1 MRLATIAAGLLMAA
15 SLAAPAWSA
24 SETVVAKVNGHDITE
39 GELKFAEAEFGS
51 ELAGVPTENRRRVL
65 LDYLIETRLVAD
77 AAEKAKLADSK
88 DFEARMKYHRIRA
101 LRDAYIESQIQDA
114 VKDKEARAIYDE
126 KVKNLAPQ
134 EEVRARHILVKS
146 EDEAKKVSE
155 ELRAGKDF
163 DEVAKSHSQGKDGE
177 SGDLGYFSRGQMV
190 KPFEDAAFA
199 LEKGKISD
207 PVQTEYGWHVLKV
220 EDKRNREPPSFDEVK
235 DQITTSLINTKL
247 QSTIQDLRQNGKI
260 DVIDPEIKKAMESD
274 SAPSG
279 DPVAG
284 EKPAEEPK
292 K

>member
-1 MRLATIAAGLLMAA
+1 MAA

-101 LRDAYIESQIQDA
+101 LRDAYIETQIQDA
-114 VKDKEARAIYDE
+114 VKEKEAKAIYDE

-134 EEVRARHILVKS
+134 EEVRARHILVKT

-177 SGDLGYFSRGQMV
+177 SGDLGYFARGQMV

-235 DQITTSLINTKL
+235 DQITSSLINTKL
-247 QSTIQDLRQNGKI
+247 QSTIQDLRSNGKI

-274 SAPSG
+274 GTPSG

>member
-24 SETVVAKVNGHDITE
+24 PETVVAKVNGHDITE

-77 AAEKAKLADSK
+77 AAEKVKLADSK

-101 LRDAYIESQIQDA
+101 LRDAYIETQIQDA
-114 VKDKEARAIYDE
+114 VKEKDARAIYDD

-134 EEVRARHILVKS
+134 EEVRARHILVKN
-146 EDEAKKVSE
+146 EDEAKKIAE

-177 SGDLGYFSRGQMV
+177 SGDLGYFARGQMV

-284 EKPAEEPK
+284 EKAAEEPK

>member
-1 MRLATIAAGLLMAA
+1 
-15 SLAAPAWSA
+15 
-24 SETVVAKVNGHDITE
+24 
-39 GELKFAEAEFGS
+39 
-51 ELAGVPTENRRRVL
+51 
-65 LDYLIETRLVAD
+65 
-77 AAEKAKLADSK
+77 
-88 DFEARMKYHRIRA
+88 
-101 LRDAYIESQIQDA
+101 
-114 VKDKEARAIYDE
+114 VKEKEAKAIYDE

-134 EEVRARHILVKS
+134 EEVRARHILVKT

-177 SGDLGYFSRGQMV
+177 SGDLGYFARGQMV

-235 DQITTSLINTKL
+235 DQITSSLINTKL
-247 QSTIQDLRQNGKI
+247 QSTIQDLRSNGKI

-274 SAPSG
+274 GAPSG

>member
-1 MRLATIAAGLLMAA
+1 MRLTTIAAGLLMAA
-15 SLAAPAWSA
+15 SLTAPAWSA
-24 SETVVAKVNGHDITE
+24 PETVVAKVNGHDITE

-77 AAEKAKLADSK
+77 AAEKVKLADSK

-101 LRDAYIESQIQDA
+101 LRDAYIETQIQDA
-114 VKDKEARAIYDE
+114 VKEKEARAIYDE

-134 EEVRARHILVKS
+134 EEVRARHILVKN
-146 EDEAKKVSE
+146 EDEAKKIAE

-177 SGDLGYFSRGQMV
+177 SGDLGYFARGQMV

-199 LEKGKISD
+199 LEKDKISD

-274 SAPSG
+274 GTPPS

-284 EKPAEEPK
+284 EKAAEEPK

>member
-1 MRLATIAAGLLMAA
+1 MGFDQYHEPPNEL
-15 SLAAPAWSA
+15 PA
-24 SETVVAKVNGHDITE
+24 
-39 GELKFAEAEFGS
+39 
-51 ELAGVPTENRRRVL
+51 
-65 LDYLIETRLVAD
+65 ETRT
-77 AAEKAKLADSK
+77 
-88 DFEARMKYHRIRA
+88 FARMI
-101 LRDAYIESQIQDA
+101 LSVIEEAQAIDWYEQRMA
-114 VKDKEARAIYDE
+114 VEPDKEARAIYDE

-235 DQITTSLINTKL
+235 DQITSSLINTKL

-284 EKPAEEPK
+284 EKAAEEPK